1 MNLYNLQPGR
11 ETLLQGNQAIARGA
25 LEAGL
30 AWASGYPGNPSSE
43 ILENLAESTT
53 PGRFYMEWSVN
64 EKVALEGAAA
74 ASLSGL
80 RAMVTMKQNGV
91 NVCLDSLTTLAQSG
105 IRAGLVLVVAD
116 DPSGISSSN
125 EEDSRFVA
133 QTAHVPLF
141 EPSSPQEALD
151 MTRYALELSEQLG
164 QICIV
169 RSLSRISHARSNV
182 VPGPLLDTPRKAAFD
197 KTRMYHTFP
206 VVGKHEAMYAK
217 LAQAEERFEASPFNA
232 YSGPINAKLCI
243 VACGTCVAY
252 ADEVIEIMGLRDTVG
267 LLKIGTTHPLPQR
280 FIMEHLAEADEI
292 LIVEEIDPVLERNIK
307 SLLAGAGPD
316 ISPKR
321 FYGKQSGHMPAAGEV
336 TPGVLAQAL
345 SAITGRP
352 NPLQPD
358 AYRQKA
364 AELAQALAPTREFGF
379 CPGCPHRASYWSIK
393 NILAM
398 DDRAGFVSG
407 DIGCYTMAIWPTG
420 FHQVK
425 SVHSMGSGLGLSSG
439 FGKLGE
445 FGFDQPVISVVGDST
460 FFHAAVPA
468 LVNAVYNQ
476 SAFLLVVLDNSATAM
491 TGFQPHPGTG
501 RSATGRKIGK
511 ASIEDVCASL
521 NIPVTIADPY
531 DLAKTEAILLDELR
545 HLDSVRVV
553 ILRRKCALVA
563 GREGRF
569 KYRMRVDADVCRGA
583 TCGCNR
589 YCNRVFRCPGLVF
602 DAETGAARI
611 DEVTCVGCG
620 VCEQICPAGAI
631 IKENKDSDGAAERK
645 AS

>member
-1 MNLYNLQPGR
+1 MDLFDLHPGQ

-30 AWASGYPGNPSSE
+30 SWASGYPGNPSSE
-43 ILENLAESTT
+43 ILENLSESIH
-53 PGRFYMEWSVN
+53 PGRLYMEWSVN

-74 ASLSGL
+74 ASFSGL

-91 NVCLDSLTTLAQSG
+91 NVCMDSLTTLAQSG

-125 EEDSRFVA
+125 EEDSRFAA
-133 QTAHVPLF
+133 QAAHVPLF
-141 EPSSPQEALD
+141 EPSSPQEALE
-151 MTRYALELSEQLG
+151 MTRYALELSEQIG

-182 VPGPLLDTPRKAAFD
+182 IPGAIPDQSREADFD
-197 KTRMYHTFP
+197 IHTMYHTFP
-206 VVGKHEAMYAK
+206 VVGKHEGMYAK
-217 LAQAEERFEASPFNA
+217 LAQVEDRFESSPFNT
-232 YSGPINAKLCI
+232 YSGPPNARLCV
-243 VACGTCVAY
+243 VACGTCVSY
-252 ADEVIEIMGLRDTVG
+252 AQEVLEIMELQDTVG
-267 LLKIGTTHPLPQR
+267 LLKIGTTHPLPKK
-280 FIMEHLAEADEI
+280 FIQEHLAKAKEI
-292 LIVEEIDPVLERNIK
+292 LIVEEIDPVLERNLK
-307 SLLAGAGPD
+307 ALMAGAGPD
-316 ISPKR
+316 ISNKR
-321 FYGKQSGHMPAAGEV
+321 FYGKYSGHIPLAGEV
-336 TPGVLAQAL
+336 TPGVLAGAL
-345 SAITGRP
+345 SSITGRP
-352 NPLQPD
+352 NPLEAD
-358 AYRQKA
+358 KYREKA
-364 AELAQALAPTREFGF
+364 TELVKALVPAREFGF
-379 CPGCPHRASYWSIK
+379 CPGCPHRASYWAIK
-393 NILAM
+393 NILAA

-420 FHQVK
+420 FHQIK
-425 SVHSMGSGLGLSSG
+425 SVHAMGSGVGLSSG

-468 LVNAVYNQ
+468 LINAVYNQ
-476 SAFLLVVLDNSATAM
+476 SGFLLVVLDNSATAM

-501 RSATGRKIGK
+501 KSATGRKIGRV
-511 ASIEDVCASL
+511 SIEDVCSSL

-531 DLAKTEAILLDELR
+531 DLAKTEAILLDELSR
-545 HLDSVRVV
+545 LDSVRVV
-553 ILRRKCALVA
+553 VLRRKCALVA

-569 KYRMRVDADVCRGA
+569 KYQMRVDPDICRGA
-583 TCGCNR
+583 SCGCNR

-602 DAETGAARI
+602 DSKTGAAMI
-611 DEVTCVGCG
+611 DDVICVGCG

-631 IKENKDSDGAAERK
+631 IKETIGARKSAKRK